1 MMQIVKI
8 ISGGQTGADQAAL
21 DAAMELGID
30 HGGWISKGRLTE
42 DGPLPETYNLE
53 ETSTGS
59 DSGSSERNV
68 LDSGGTVVIT
78 RGPPSGGS
86 KLTVALAHRHGRPCL
101 HLDLQRVHPLKAS
114 SKLYQWILAH
124 GVQVLNVAGSRIAED
139 RAIYND
145 VYQVIWGLFV
155 LDTLGA
161 EPGPDARAFR
171 LEELSRKIAQW
182 PETVEAAVEFL
193 ERYLSLE
200 QQVGISRM
208 NESALG
214 EVQASIGGWIGETFG
229 LRRGNKKL
237 LQNVEAWAARTVNSA
252 DEASFVILNA
262 LAQRLRQTHRLRV
275 IK

>member
-8 ISGGQTGADQAAL
+8 ISGGQPGADQAAL

-30 HGGWISKGRLTE
+30 HGGWIAKDRLAE
-42 DGPLPETYNLE
+42 EGPLAEKYNLE
-53 ETSTGS
+53 ETATGG

-68 LDSGGTVVIT
+68 LDADGTVVIT
-78 RGPPSGGS
+78 RGPLAGGS
-86 KLTVALAHRHGRPCL
+86 KLTVALAQRHSKPCL

-124 GVQVLNVAGSRIAED
+124 GVKVLNVAGSRSAED

-145 VYQVIWGLFV
+145 AYQVIWGLFV

-161 EPGPDARAFR
+161 EPGPEAGGFR
-171 LEELSRKIAQW
+171 LEDLSRKIAQW
-182 PETVEAAVEFL
+182 PETVEAAVDFL

-200 QQVGISRM
+200 QRVGISRM

-214 EVQASIGGWIGETFG
+214 EVQAGIGGWIGDTFG
-229 LRRGNKKL
+229 LRRGNTKL
-237 LQNVEAWAARTVNSA
+237 LKSVEAWAERTIGSA
-252 DEASFVILNA
+252 DEASSVILGA
-262 LAQRLRQTHRLRV
+262 LAQRLRRTHRLRV